1 MDVRQHVI
9 KCDSRYKVIK
19 VYVRRRQT
27 GDYVVTESMRHT
39 SDFNDPVVQVGV
51 DWESWQEERAQLLAA
66 HQLEIGRRDSKLADA
81 GQREDVARSAQKLA
95 EANLARETAA
105 LEKVTTEKSVVQNEL
120 KAMTRRYQE
129 SEKER
134 LQARSELVATAK
146 NLESSEATSRRVSES
161 LVASTSPKQEEESE
175 PAQAM
180 DGLRR
185 QHAIQLQEQEER
197 HQAFVADIQKVTKE
211 EIFLV
216 CAHRNELIEE
226 NAKLKEQAVGLRA
239 EVAAAE
245 TERERLV
252 ADQQRLERE
261 QQRLRQEVA
270 DSEHLLER
278 FDEVQR
284 EAKQAMADISRFQAD
299 SKERDAREAQ
309 LREKAARCDEMEVRA
324 EGMQAEIAPLLE
336 SNRRKKETIKDLK
349 EEIIELTKQFAEKVR
364 HNTQMSG
371 TMILFEAVVEQNKR
385 ELSKLAE
392 QKRRN
397 WKCCNCTEATGRELN
412 AKLLQLEHEKKR
424 HWKCNNCYLL
434 AIKEEVI
441 TPPRPPQHPP
451 TPPRAPTPELDM
463 RQVNDMLVHM
473 TRNVLPEETGAPAAP
488 SAAGGAA
495 SSTGPGVAASS
506 AGAGARPY
514 TRPSQAFSSAGAAV
528 DPNRPSEAASSQFP
542 LATERFGRSPHP
554 SEEDIFGHEPSDAG
568 TSNAGEDPVLEEDY
582 DPLDPDYV
590 PTGSEGFSPPLPTMA
605 EEVPIPQQPLLLS
618 QEVSD
623 DEPPMGSRDMRHR
636 LRRRTYSKRKQDVP
650 RRYEAHPAP
659 SPTVASATPGAPADV
674 TETVAHPSAA
684 RAATL
689 ITLSSSN
696 SPDTPGRAA
705 TAAPPARVSSTTTS
719 TDSNRPATKK
729 SKGNDGSPTKKKP
742 QKKKKEPSPC
752 APPAVARRRTPSDS
766 DSDPAGMGGLGRD
779 FSAPVRTPSVRSQA
793 QGAGDKESEAQGGGT
808 KGKKKT
814 RMNDP
819 PERSHRGRSAME
831 IENAGDSLRATQ
843 QTVPAGLRATAF
855 NLNACRAILE
865 GHHDDFAD
873 VTTLDCSY
881 QEAMSRG
888 ELLFVPN
895 VYDEETR
902 VIRDSACGFT
912 QPADWKAHART
923 RMRHVTGWHQHL
935 MWFKKKKNGRYDLV
949 GHSCYAKMQEG
960 AKMRKPA
967 DLAKY
972 TFYNNRYDQRDCTN
986 PITPMHGY
994 IYLHFATRHKR
1005 LLRNDQCKVKEF
1017 ILLRTFND
1025 AFTLHRYL
1033 NCGVYQFYMEVQSTN
1048 AVETACKERLPHPDV
1063 HAPTCDLLGGGGT
1076 ASGTGEGGGRPEGE
1090 DGEGDNAHDAGP
1102 SGGLTEEEGG
1112 AEGEPRGDLEDP
1124 DSPVEDADGNVDV
1137 ASEYHTSEDGHCHYA
1152 GESDSDTDILSD
1164 SNIQRKW
1171 VEPDRESSPLLP
1183 TVKKREVVMADD
1195 FVDMHF
1201 SPVYY

>member
-19 VYVRRRQT
+19 VYVRRRPT

-66 HQLEIGRRDSKLADA
+66 HQLEMGRRETKLADA
-81 GQREDVARSAQKLA
+81 AQREEVARSAQKLA
-95 EANLARETAA
+95 EANLVREKAA
-105 LEKVTTEKSVVQNEL
+105 LEKVTTEKSVVDNEL

-146 NLESSEATSRRVSES
+146 NLESSEATNRRVSES
-161 LVASTSPKQEEESE
+161 LVARSSPKQEEDRET
-175 PAQAM
+175 AQDM

-185 QHAIQLQEQEER
+185 QHAMHLQEQEER

-216 CAHRNELIEE
+216 CAHRNQLIEE
-226 NAKLKEQAVGLRA
+226 NATLKEQAVGLRA
-239 EVAAAE
+239 EIAAAE
-245 TERERLV
+245 TERQRLV
-252 ADQQRLERE
+252 ADQQRLQRE
-261 QQRLRQEVA
+261 QQRLNEQVA
-270 DSEHLLER
+270 DSEHMRER

-284 EAKQAMADISRFQAD
+284 EHKQAMADISRFQANY
-299 SKERDAREAQ
+299 KERDSREAE
-309 LREKAARCDEMEVRA
+309 LRDKAARCEELEVRA

-336 SNRRKKETIKDLK
+336 SNRKKKETIKDLK
-349 EEIIELTKQFAEKVR
+349 EQIIELTKEFAEKVK
-364 HNTQMSG
+364 HNKQLSG
-371 TMILFEAVVEQNKR
+371 AMILFDAVVDQHKR

-392 QKRRN
+392 QKRKN
-397 WKCCNCTEATGRELN
+397 WKCCNCTAATGRELN
-412 AKLLQLEHEKKR
+412 AKVLQLEHEKKQ
-424 HWKCNNCYLL
+424 HWKCNLCYKQL
-434 AIKEEVI
+434 IKEEVI

-451 TPPRAPTPELDM
+451 TPPRAPTPELSM
-463 RQVNDMLVHM
+463 QQVNDMLADM
-473 TRNVLPEETGAPAAP
+473 TRNVLPEETGEQAAP
-488 SAAGGAA
+488 SAAAGAA
-495 SSTGPGVAASS
+495 SSTGPSVLASS
-506 AGAGARPY
+506 AGAGARPS
-514 TRPSQAFSSAGAAV
+514 TRPSQVFSSGLHGFG
-528 DPNRPSEAASSQFP
+528 QFP
-542 LATERFGRSPHP
+542 METERFGRSPHP
-554 SEEDIFGHEPSDAG
+554 SEEDIFGQEPSDAG
-568 TSNAGEDPVLEEDY
+568 TSNAGEDPVLEPDY

-590 PTGSEGFSPPLPTMA
+590 PTGGESLSPTLPTMG
-605 EEVPIPQQPLLLS
+605 EEVPLPQQPALFS

-623 DEPPMGSRDMRHR
+623 DEPPMGSRDVRHR

-650 RRYEAHPAP
+650 KRYERQPAS
-659 SPTVASATPGAPADV
+659 SPTVASATAGASVDLRTATLIALSSSTSPETPGGTAIGAPA
-674 TETVAHPSAA
+674 
-684 RAATL
+684 
-689 ITLSSSN
+689 
-696 SPDTPGRAA
+696 
-705 TAAPPARVSSTTTS
+705 ARVSSTTTS

-729 SKGNDGSPTKKKP
+729 AKGNDGSPTKKEP
-742 QKKKKEPSPC
+742 QKKKSEASPC
-752 APPAVARRRTPSDS
+752 APPAAARRRTPSDS

-793 QGAGDKESEAQGGGT
+793 HGSGDKESEAQGATTGGGT

-819 PERSHRGRSAME
+819 PERSHRGRSAKE
-831 IENAGDSLRATQ
+831 IASAGDSLRATQ
-843 QTVPAGLRATAF
+843 QTVTAGLRATAF

-881 QEAMSRG
+881 QESMARG
-888 ELLFVPN
+888 ELLFVPH

-912 QPADWKAHART
+912 QPADWKAHDRT

-935 MWFKKKKNGRYDLV
+935 MWFKKKKDGRYDLV

-960 AKMRKPA
+960 VKMRKPA

-986 PITPMHGY
+986 PITPRHGY

-1063 HAPTCDLLGGGGT
+1063 HAPTCHLLGGGT
-1076 ASGTGEGGGRPEGE
+1076 ASATGEGGGRPEGD
-1090 DGEGDNAHDAGP
+1090 DGEGDNAHDADKSRGV
-1102 SGGLTEEEGG
+1102 TEEEGG
-1112 AEGEPRGDLEDP
+1112 AEGEARGHLEDT
-1124 DSPVEDADGNVDV
+1124 DSPVEDVDDNVDV
-1137 ASEYHTSEDGHCHYA
+1137 ASEYHTSEDGHCRNT
-1152 GESDSDTDILSD
+1152 GGSDTDTDVLSD
-1164 SNIQRKW
+1164 SNIASKW
-1171 VEPDRESSPLLP
+1171 IEPDRESSPLLP
-1183 TVKKREVVMADD
+1183 TVRKREVVMADD